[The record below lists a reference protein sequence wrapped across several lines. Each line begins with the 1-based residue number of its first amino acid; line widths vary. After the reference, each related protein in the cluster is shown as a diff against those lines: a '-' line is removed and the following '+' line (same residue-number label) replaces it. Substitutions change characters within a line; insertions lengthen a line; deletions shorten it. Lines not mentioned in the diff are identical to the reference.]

1 MATIKH
7 IASKNA
13 DYGASERYL
22 IFQHNEL
29 TNKPIRDEHG
39 SLILREEYQF
49 YTLNCGDD
57 DFAIACMKSNL
68 HYGKNNQKADVKSHH
83 YIISFDPR
91 DAADNGLTVEQAQ
104 VMGTDFCR
112 DNFPGHQAIVC
123 THPDG
128 HNHSGNIHVHI
139 VINSLRIS
147 EVQRKAYMD
156 RNCDTLPGMKHRCT
170 SALMRTLRCN
180 TMEMCQTAGLH
191 QIDLLNGSKN
201 RITDREYHAQLRCQQ
216 ELDKNNTNLQALGQ
230 APKTTKFET
239 EKEKLRNH
247 IRTALEN
254 TGTFD
259 AFSDKLQQDYGI
271 VVKKSRGRYSYL
283 TPDRTKPI
291 TARKLGDDFDKEAIL
306 IALAQ
311 NAEKGSLLKQKA
323 SIREQLQT
331 EKSKPKQDTH
341 KVRRTIDIEH
351 SDKAK
356 NSRGYEH
363 WAKIH
368 NLKLQA
374 QTMVFLESVGLESY
388 EQLISIVSEK
398 QIVIDTANNKLKTV
412 RSQLSDKKAVQK
424 AIFTLYRHKAVYD
437 GYRTTKPKHQAAF
450 RNQHEADLLLYEAA
464 TQKLAELYPDK
475 KIPNMKVLQTEIE
488 KLTAESNHFYNEYQ
502 ESKKALTD
510 FLQTA
515 KTNIDRL
522 LATEQGKERD
532 NELS

>member
-13 DYGASERYL
+13 DYGAAERYL
-22 IFQHNEL
+22 IFQHNEF

-49 YTLNCGDD
+49 DTLNCGND

-91 DAADNGLTVEQAQ
+91 DTADNGLTMEQAQ
-104 VMGTDFCR
+104 EMGTAFCN
-112 DNFPGHQAIVC
+112 DSFPGHQAIIC
-123 THPDG
+123 THPEG

-147 EVQRKAYMD
+147 EVERKAYMD

-180 TMEMCQTAGLH
+180 TMEMCQMVGLH

-201 RITDREYHAQLRCQQ
+201 RVTDREYQAERRGQR
-216 ELDKNNTNLQALGQ
+216 ELDKSNADLRALGQ
-230 APKTTKFET
+230 KPKVTKFET

-247 IRTALEN
+247 IRTSLES
-254 TGTFD
+254 TDTFA

-271 VVKKSRGRYSYL
+271 IVKESRGRYSYL

-291 TARKLGDDFDKEAIL
+291 TARKLGDDFDTETIL
-306 IALAQ
+306 ATLAL
-311 NAEKGSLLKQKA
+311 NAEKSKLLKQKA

-368 NLKLQA
+368 NIKLQA
-374 QTMVFLESVGLESY
+374 QTMVFLESVGLENY
-388 EQLISIVSEK
+388 GQLATIVSEK
-398 QIVIDTANNKLKTV
+398 QIAINTTNHKLKTV
-412 RSQLSDKKAVQK
+412 RSKLTDKKELQK
-424 AIFTLYRHKAVYD
+424 AVFAIRQHKAVYD
-437 GYRTTKPKHQAAF
+437 GYRTAKPKQQAAY
-450 RNQHEADLLLYEAA
+450 RAQHETAISLYETASK
-464 TQKLAELYPDK
+464 KLAELYPDK
-475 KIPNMKVLQTEIE
+475 KLPNMKILRLEIE
-488 KLTAESNHFYNEYQ
+488 NLTVESNHLYTEYL
-502 ESKKALTD
+502 ESKKALSD
-510 FLQTA
+510 LQTA

-522 LATEQGKERD
+522 LATESDKARG